1 MAKRVSIIFTIWVS
15 LFFPG
20 LTWGT
25 LYYYSGTMD
34 SRFDMTH
41 TFVIVVPAGLSSLNF
56 LATLP
61 EEYSLPNTT
70 QSFTGLNVTCSVT
83 PSVEDYTDIY
93 ENHYKKLV
101 WSNPQQGNITVR
113 ISYTVSSSSDWRVS
127 MPADAYPFDST
138 GLPDS
143 VTEFLQPTDEVQSD
157 NPLLINLV
165 SSITSGLT
173 SEWEVL
179 AALNGWIMD
188 NIYYGDNPSGYD
200 ALNTFIYRTGN
211 CSNYAH
217 IGLAFVRAAGIPAR
231 IAVGYSLTKS
241 YTLLTADDPVSLDW
255 GQGTHAWIEVFYPSL
270 GWVPYDPQRD
280 LHHVDTH
287 RVLVG
292 RGIDAT
298 DLVGKTSWTFV
309 SVPTGYPSV
318 YGALDVDWAD
328 DSIDLSFIK
337 STSEIDSDSY
347 SSVVPV
353 IHDHTINASTGSKGS
368 ISPAGR
374 IDVSNGS
381 SQEFTITPDYGYE
394 IEDVLVDGVSQGSV
408 ISYTFDN
415 ITADHTITA
424 QFVPVESTVESN
436 DDSGSSGSSG
446 SSCFISTIFGE

>member
-1 MAKRVSIIFTIWVS
+1 MAKRVSIIFTIWISLLFPVS
-15 LFFPG
+15 
-20 LTWGT
+20 TWGT

-41 TFVIVVPAGLSSLNF
+41 TIVVAVPVGLSSLNF
-56 LATLP
+56 TATVP
-61 EEYSLPNTT
+61 EEYSLPNTM
-70 QSFTGLNVTCSVT
+70 QSITGLNVTCSVT
-83 PSVEDYTDIY
+83 PSAEDYTDIY
-93 ENHYKKLV
+93 DNHYKKLI
-101 WSNPQQGNITVR
+101 WSNPPQGNITVT

-143 VTEFLQPTDEVQSD
+143 VTAFLLPTDEVQSD
-157 NPLLINLV
+157 NPHLIDLA
-165 SSITSGLT
+165 SSLTSGFT

-179 AALNGWIMD
+179 AALNGWVID
-188 NIYYGDNPSGYD
+188 NIYYGANPYGYD
-200 ALNTFIYRTGN
+200 AFSTFVLRTGN
-211 CSNYAH
+211 CANYAN
-217 IGLAFVRAAGIPAR
+217 IGLALVRAAGIPAR

-241 YTLLTADDPVSLDW
+241 YTLLTAGDPVSLDW
-255 GQGTHAWIEVFYPSL
+255 GQGTHAWIEVYYPSL

-287 RVLVG
+287 RILMG

-298 DLVGKTSWTFV
+298 DIVGKISWTFD
-309 SVPTGYPSV
+309 SVPSDYPKV
-318 YGALDVDWAD
+318 YESLEVDWID

-337 STSEIDSDSY
+337 STGEIDSDAY

-353 IHDHTINASTGSKGS
+353 FHDHTINASAGGRGI
-368 ISPAGR
+368 ISPAGK

-381 SQEFTITPDYGYE
+381 SQEFTITPNYGYE

-408 ISYTFDN
+408 TSYTFDN

-424 QFVPVESTVESN
+424 QFVPVEN
-436 DDSGSSGSSG
+436 NGDGGSSGST
-446 SSCFISTIFGE
+446 CFISTIFSH